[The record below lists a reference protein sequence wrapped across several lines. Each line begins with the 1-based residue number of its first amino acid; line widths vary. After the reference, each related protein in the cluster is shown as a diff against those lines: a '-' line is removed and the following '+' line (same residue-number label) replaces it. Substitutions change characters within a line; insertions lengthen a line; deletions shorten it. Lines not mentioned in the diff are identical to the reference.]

1 MWGWLAAAGPGWAGG
16 TTLTLRWQS
25 GGGQAVGFVVERA
38 DSPTG
43 PWQRVGQVELPATR
57 FTDTG
62 LTPGTFY
69 YYRVRAYNEYGESRP
84 SDWVAARTVGA
95 APAGSFYTGLILDPL
110 FPRHETTGTITVS
123 VRADGGYVA
132 SGSVGGRRVTWRGV
146 FAEPGEVVVGFAR
159 DGTATWELG
168 LRLDAGHWDV
178 TGTGTKG
185 ADRVEVFALRRYWSR
200 SQPCPWEGTYRFR
213 LALTSGGVPYHP
225 EGFGY
230 GVLVVRADGRAAYS
244 GYLSDGTRLLGSGWV
259 SESGHVAV
267 YRLLYRGKGACVS
280 WLTLHS
286 DGTVSGTVDW
296 FRPAQTTAQYP
307 AGFWLAVD
315 VTGQRVD
322 DAAFPTGPVRLVLGG
337 SEWGTEWNKEFTL
350 LDRGRVVGSD
360 SFGRMSVNARTGEF
374 FGTWRP
380 AVGAATIRYRG
391 LFWPGELSGT
401 GYAVGTARCGYVRV
415 ESLP

>member
-1 MWGWLAAAGPGWAGG
+1 
-16 TTLTLRWQS
+16 
-25 GGGQAVGFVVERA
+25 
-38 DSPTG
+38 
-43 PWQRVGQVELPATR
+43 
-57 FTDTG
+57 
-62 LTPGTFY
+62 
-69 YYRVRAYNEYGESRP
+69 
-84 SDWVAARTVGA
+84 
-95 APAGSFYTGLILDPL
+95 LILDPL

-123 VRADGGYVA
+123 VRADGGYQA
-132 SGSVGGRRVTWRGV
+132 SSAVGGRRVTWRGV
-146 FAEPGEVVVGFAR
+146 FAEPGEVAVGFAR
-159 DGTATWELG
+159 DGAATWELG

-230 GVLVVRADGRAAYS
+230 GVLVVRADGRAAYG
-244 GYLSDGTRLLGSGWV
+244 GYLSDGTRLLGSGCV
-259 SESGHVAV
+259 SESGHVAL
-267 YRLLYRGKGACVS
+267 YRLLYRRQGGCVS

-286 DGTVSGTVDW
+286 DGTVSGTLDW
-296 FRPAQTTAQYP
+296 FRPAQATGQYP
-307 AGFWLAVD
+307 AGFRLAAD
-315 VTGQRVD
+315 VTGRRVD
-322 DAAFPTGPVRLVLGG
+322 DPALAAGPVRLVLGG
-337 SEWGTEWNKEFTL
+337 SEWGTEWSKEFTL

-360 SFGRMSVNARTGEF
+360 SYGRMSVNARTGEF